1 VRRGIAKV
9 VSMNIWEGGKEIIA
23 KQMKELFGLPL
34 LFFISKNIAPFSV
47 SFSKFKNKNY
57 FLLGNIARKIFIG
70 KNSLKGR
77 IL

>member
-47 SFSKFKNKNY
+47 QFFK
-57 FLLGNIARKIFIG
+57 I
-70 KNSLKGR
+70 LK
-77 IL
+77 